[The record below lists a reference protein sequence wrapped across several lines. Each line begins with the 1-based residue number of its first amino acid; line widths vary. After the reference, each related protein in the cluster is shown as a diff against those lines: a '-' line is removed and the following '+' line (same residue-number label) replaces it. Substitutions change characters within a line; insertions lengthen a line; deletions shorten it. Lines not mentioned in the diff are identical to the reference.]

1 MSVHPTAAQARAASQ
16 GLPGRTSPAARNWPL
31 GSPAPGSRTAAL
43 PAWRQSPQQPGSWKE
58 PRSARK
64 MPVAAPEL
72 PAFGA
77 TLPAQLCL
85 AQPDAVH
92 LLLPVDRNGVCHA
105 PQDPPGQH
113 RLTAE
118 DTWDQKATDCALA
131 QRYSRCFSPMSV
143 AL

>member
-1 MSVHPTAAQARAASQ
+1 MHPTAAQARAASQ
-16 GLPGRTSPAARNWPL
+16 GSPAARNWSL

-43 PAWRQSPQQPGSWKE
+43 PAWHQSLQQPGSWKE
-58 PRSARK
+58 PRSVQK
-64 MPVAAPEL
+64 MPVAASEL

-85 AQPDAVH
+85 AQPEAVH
-92 LLLPVDRNGVCHA
+92 LLLPVDRNVVCHA

-131 QRYSRCFSPMSV
+131 QSCSRCFSPMSV